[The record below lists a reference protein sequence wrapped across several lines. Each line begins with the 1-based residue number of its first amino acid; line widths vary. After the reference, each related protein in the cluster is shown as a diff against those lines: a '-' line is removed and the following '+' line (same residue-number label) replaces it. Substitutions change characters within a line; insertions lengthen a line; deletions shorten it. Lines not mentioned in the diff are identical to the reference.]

1 MPYSTLLFDYD
12 GTLCDTRQAIY
23 HSIQQVFRLHRAP
36 VPTTAALDEVV
47 TLGLPTLEIL
57 NLLHPAGSDAD
68 VLAWVP
74 AYRAIYAAEGEPLVQ
89 PFAGAPEVLAELQ
102 AAGYGL
108 AYVSNKNII
117 TLGTSL
123 DRLDLRRYASLIVGE
138 GSFPDRAIALKPAP
152 DMFYEAVQPH
162 FPGTPT
168 ADMLMIGDTPSDL
181 LFARS
186 AGLPACWAA
195 YGFGDAVTCLALGPQ
210 HQISDVRDVLELVG

>member
-23 HSIQQVFRLHRAP
+23 HSLQQVFRLHRAP

-57 NLLHPAGSDAD
+57 YLLHPAGAEAD
-68 VLAWVP
+68 VAAWVP

-89 PFAGAPEVLAELQ
+89 PFAGAPAVLAELQ

-108 AYVSNKNII
+108 AYVSNKNIV

-138 GSFPDRAIALKPAP
+138 GSFPGGSGALKPAP

-162 FPGTPT
+162 FLGTP
-168 ADMLMIGDTPSDL
+168 AANMLMIGDTPSDL

-186 AGLPACWAA
+186 AGVPACWAA

-210 HQISDVRDVLELVG
+210 HHISDVRDVLDLVE